1 MLEVIAKSENK
12 NISILVIIC
21 MFSSTREL
29 SKEFM
34 SAIHTLG
41 YNTHEFVYILP
52 WLQAESKDMS
62 PWIGTDGKIMQDVK
76 DVYANSI
83 IVNNFMFKNL
93 NSTSALHASC
103 YNKTLIGIA

>member
-1 MLEVIAKSENK
+1 MFDEYADSKGMISSGYLDDLK
-12 NISILVIIC
+12 NNARSNDIYFAMGFLVIIC

-34 SAIHTLG
+34 QAIHAVG

-62 PWIGTDGKIMQDVK
+62 PWVGSDGKIMQDVK
-76 DVYANSI
+76 DTYSNSI
-83 IVNNFMFKNL
+83 IVSFKFKN
-93 NSTSALHASC
+93 
-103 YNKTLIGIA
+103 